1 LNTWTQAPWVK
12 VLILAVTLVLAM
24 VVIYGLR
31 EVLTPFFVALT
42 LAYLLDPVVQG
53 LERLQLPRGAACVV
67 VLLGV
72 AGIITALMLVIY
84 PAASLQLEILISEIP
99 HYIATLQEWLT
110 PLIKRVS
117 QMDPGRI
124 SNLLQEVL
132 QRFEGLPLQILQTL
146 SGLVVSTLAT
156 LGGILTLTLNL
167 LVIPVATFYFLRDF
181 SRMREAFPTFLP
193 VSYRQWVMDKLAEI
207 DRLLSS
213 FVHGQLMVALI
224 LMGLYSIGLTIIGTP
239 SSVMFGILTGTANI
253 LPFMGLLVGLLPATI
268 LTFLRYHDWQ
278 HPVGVVAV
286 FAVVQLIEANLV
298 TPKIVGERLG
308 LHPVVVLLSVL
319 VGGEIFGFL
328 GILLAV
334 PTTAVI
340 KVFWRDVLAFYRA
353 L

>member
-1 LNTWTQAPWVK
+1 MQARWVK
-12 VLILAVTLVLAM
+12 VLILVVSLALAVA
-24 VVIYGLR
+24 VIYSLR
-31 EVLTPFFVALT
+31 TVLTPFFVALT

-53 LERLQLPRGAACVV
+53 LERLRLPRGAACIL

-72 AGIITALMLVIY
+72 VGIITALMLVIY
-84 PAASLQLEILISEIP
+84 PAVSVELETLISEIP
-99 HYIATLQEWLT
+99 HYLATLQEWLT

-117 QMDPGRI
+117 QMDPARI
-124 SNLLQEVL
+124 SGLLQEIL
-132 QRFEGLPLQILQTL
+132 QRFEGLPLQILRTL

-156 LGGILTLTLNL
+156 LGGILSLALNVF
-167 LVIPVATFYFLRDF
+167 VIPVATFYFLRDF

-193 VSYRQWVMDKLAEI
+193 VSYRQWVMAKLAEI

-224 LMGLYSIGLTIIGTP
+224 LMVLYSIGLTIVGTP
-239 SSVMFGILTGTANI
+239 SSFMFGILTGTANI
-253 LPFMGLLVGLLPATI
+253 VPFMGLIVGFLPATL
-268 LTFLRYHDWQ
+268 LTFLRYYDWQ

-286 FAVVQLIEANLV
+286 FAAVQLIEGNLV

-308 LHPVVVLLSVL
+308 LHPVVVLLAVL

-340 KVFWRDVLAFYRA
+340 KVFWRDVLDLYRA